1 MRTHSR
7 NRLRQQYRKRKE
19 EGTQPGHPIMQGVAA
34 DYVVVTKD
42 DLDPLPNYTWA
53 VVPAKNALAVE
64 PDNPDRRGLRL

>member
-7 NRLRQQYRKRKE
+7 NHFGSNTANVRGKV
-19 EGTQPGHPIMQGVAA
+19 TQPGHPIMQGVAA